1 MSESLQLL
9 CYLIAICS
17 ALYCTC
23 AAGIKER
30 NHAGWFLLGA
40 VAPVLAAIAIT
51 MLPRLDYN
59 GRPMR

>member
-1 MSESLQLL
+1 MSEHAQML

-30 NHAGWFLLGA
+30 NHAGWLLLGA
-40 VAPVLAAIAIT
+40 VAPVLAAVAIT
-51 MLPRLDYN
+51 WLPRLDYR
-59 GRPMR
+59 GRPVR